1 MKAYNMYHFENDLKI
16 IHVLACINQI
26 IVHNYNSFL
35 FLKKIEVQLIY
46 ILVSGIQHSD
56 SIFFF
61 DTL

>member
-46 ILVSGIQHSD
+46 I
-56 SIFFF
+56 
-61 DTL
+61 